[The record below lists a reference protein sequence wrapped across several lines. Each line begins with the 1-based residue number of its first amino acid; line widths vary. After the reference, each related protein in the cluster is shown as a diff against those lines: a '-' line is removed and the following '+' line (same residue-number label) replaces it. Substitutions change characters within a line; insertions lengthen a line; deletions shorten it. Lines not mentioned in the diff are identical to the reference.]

1 MFVFPITIAPAAIN
15 FFKLGAVVAG
25 RAFRRALV
33 PAVVGNPAK
42 LMLSFATMAKPASG
56 GSGSPLAIA
65 MSSWSAAVKAWS
77 GNRLMKAFRAF
88 PRFAQ
93 LRTPDMYSRTVR
105 LWFRKADIV
114 SSADQL
120 DESLSQDIGAE
131 GLVFLRLSVTSYLTI
146 SSKGHMWPWQQYVAA
161 EALEG

>member
-1 MFVFPITIAPAAIN
+1 
-15 FFKLGAVVAG
+15 
-25 RAFRRALV
+25 
-33 PAVVGNPAK
+33 
-42 LMLSFATMAKPASG
+42 
-56 GSGSPLAIA
+56 